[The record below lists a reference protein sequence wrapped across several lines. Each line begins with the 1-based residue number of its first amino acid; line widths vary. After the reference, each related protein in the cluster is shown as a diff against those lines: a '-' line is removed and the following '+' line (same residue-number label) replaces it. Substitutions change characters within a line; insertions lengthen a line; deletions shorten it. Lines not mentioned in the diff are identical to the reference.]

1 MRICS
6 KESLAILE
14 DFRRLTATASQEQ
27 LDEWTTE
34 VELAEENRLKGFVED
49 MKVYDVNLPDSMW
62 WDKHIPG
69 KSG

>member
-34 VELAEENRLKGFVED
+34 VELAEENCLKGFIED
-49 MKVYDVNLPDSMW
+49 MKVYNLPDSMW